1 MIFDQN
7 AHDYQDGL
15 RSHGSE
21 RLLAITIPLLLLAG
35 ASGYHY
41 VEESGRLIAL
51 LAYAVLLLL
60 SVIAL
65 SRKISIN
72 RLGLIDAISAPSVT
86 ASDQMISEGVR
97 QENRS
102 LRKGGAKSGAVTE
115 SCNVEQGSLDFD
127 GIEDLR
133 KLERISGGWLVS
145 EASDRVSALIRQAC
159 VEHHAGNEAELS
171 RIQRWLDI
179 SDCLRSIECR
189 AQPKAEARR
198 AYVAELCGVS
208 NEQVRQID
216 QGRYAPLNKLLHQL
230 DPSALAD
237 DH

>member
-1 MIFDQN
+1 MTSDPN
-7 AHDYQDGL
+7 AHGNDDKVRLQC
-15 RSHGSE
+15 SE

-35 ASGYHY
+35 ASGYHF
-41 VEESGRLIAL
+41 VAESGRHRAL
-51 LAYAVLLLL
+51 FAYAATLSL
-60 SVIAL
+60 SVLTLSERRSTHLLGRLGSIPATPVAARDQIVSEDVGL
-65 SRKISIN
+65 EDRSVRRVRATSIMATESRK
-72 RLGLIDAISAPSVT
+72 
-86 ASDQMISEGVR
+86 
-97 QENRS
+97 
-102 LRKGGAKSGAVTE
+102 
-115 SCNVEQGSLDFD
+115 VEQGRFDFD

-133 KLERISGGWLVS
+133 KLEHISGGWLVS

-159 VEHHAGNEAELS
+159 VAHHAGNEAEIS